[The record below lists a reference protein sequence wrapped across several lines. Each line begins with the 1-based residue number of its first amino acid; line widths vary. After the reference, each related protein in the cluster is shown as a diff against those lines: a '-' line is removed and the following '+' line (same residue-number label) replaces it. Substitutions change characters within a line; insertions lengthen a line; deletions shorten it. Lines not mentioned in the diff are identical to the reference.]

1 MKRQGKSKN
10 ATDSNR
16 PDAPKLALDSAEYRA
31 ALNVA
36 AELLEVCDKLALEE
50 RDEERKVAGRCFH
63 LACQAVGAQ
72 FNKPLYLETVDLPKY
87 AAAHVA
93 PGLFDAGVAV
103 ELDAREIVGYPFKS
117 PLVSPTEERQ

>member
-36 AELLEVCDKLALEE
+36 AELLKVCDKLALEE
-50 RDEERKVAGRCFH
+50 RDEERKVAGCCFH
-63 LACQAVGAQ
+63 LACQAVGEQ
-72 FNKPLYLETVDLPKY
+72 FNKALYPETVDLPKY

-103 ELDAREIVGYPFKS
+103 EFDAREIVGNPFKS